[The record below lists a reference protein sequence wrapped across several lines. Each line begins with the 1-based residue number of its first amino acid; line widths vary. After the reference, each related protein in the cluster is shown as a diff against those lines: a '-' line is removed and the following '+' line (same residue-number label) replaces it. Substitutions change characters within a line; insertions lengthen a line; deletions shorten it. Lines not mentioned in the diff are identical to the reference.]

1 MDPKATIK
9 SFSNIGDISEISH
22 LIEIRLQVFNKE
34 QGFSADLEID
44 EHDIG
49 ATHIELDYEGNP
61 VGTAR
66 IFVEHGKLVMGRFMI
81 LKEFRALGLGRLL
94 MDGVVTEAKKTDF
107 AELFFHAQIQAVPFY
122 SKCGAEVRGET
133 EIIEDYPHVLMAYKL

>member
-9 SFSNIGDISEISH
+9 SFSNIRNISEVSH

-34 QGFSADLEID
+34 QGFSADLEIE

-49 ATHIELDYEGNP
+49 ATHIELDYEGKP

-66 IFVEHGKLVMGRFMI
+66 IFVKQEKLFMCRFVI
-81 LKEFRALGLGRLL
+81 LREFRALGLGRLL
-94 MDGVVTEAKKTDF
+94 MDGVVTEARKTDF
-107 AELFFHAQIQAVPFY
+107 PELFFHAQIQAVPFY

-133 EIIEDYPHVLMAYKL
+133 VFIENYPHVLMAYKL